1 MSSSKSGT
9 SVQLP
14 TKPRFFLAPPDRL
27 GVQCGADEN
36 RNRLLKSIP
45 GSHCDRARGYW
56 TFPRTRDILEK
67 LLGVFRTDWRILDRS
82 VADAF
87 GFHES
92 SKPKTVPALKPALQS
107 SPMADALRRE
117 LRIRNYSPKTIK
129 TYVSCVKAFEEYS
142 SPRRVQVLTA
152 DDVREYLLYQI
163 EERKMSSGTISQ
175 IINSLRF
182 LFVEVYKIPFAVGD
196 IELPKRGRKLPV
208 VLSIEEVKSILE
220 GLGNLKHRVMLMLV
234 YSAGLRVGEVVGLKP
249 GDIDAERKMIYVRA
263 GKGKKDRYTLLSEV
277 VLDVLREYWKAY
289 KPRTWLFEGQ
299 VPGRPYSIRS
309 AERVFEIAAKKAGI
323 QKDVSIHTLRHS
335 FATHLLEQGTDI
347 RFIQELLGHGSV
359 RTTEIYTHVSRKQIA
374 TLRSPIDA
382 MLQPRGK

>member
-1 MSSSKSGT
+1 MSPSKSDT
-9 SVQLP
+9 FVQLL

-27 GVQCGADEN
+27 GIQCGVDEN
-36 RNRLLKSIP
+36 RNRLLKSIA
-45 GSHCDRARGYW
+45 GSHFDRVRGYW
-56 TFPRTRDILEK
+56 TFPRTRDTLEK

-82 VADAF
+82 VSDAF
-87 GFHES
+87 GLNEP
-92 SKPKTVPALKPALQS
+92 SKPKTVPALKPVLQS
-107 SPMADALRRE
+107 SPMAEALRRE
-117 LRIRNYSPKTIK
+117 LRIRDYSPKTIK

-182 LFVEVYKIPFAVGD
+182 LFVEVYKLPFAVGE

-208 VLSIEEVKSILE
+208 VLSLEEVRAILE

-299 VPGRPYSIRS
+299 IPGRPYSIRS

-382 MLQPRGK
+382 ILQPRGK